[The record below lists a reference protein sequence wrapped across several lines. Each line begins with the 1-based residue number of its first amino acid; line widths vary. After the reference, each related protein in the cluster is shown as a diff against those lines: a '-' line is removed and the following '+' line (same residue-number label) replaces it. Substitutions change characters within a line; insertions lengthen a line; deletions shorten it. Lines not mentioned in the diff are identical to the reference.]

1 MKKLTHSTFLLACLS
16 IVLVVAVACVPVP
29 PPAAVPAA
37 APTATPSNTITDI
50 VWQWTSVTNRTTG
63 ETTTVT
69 DPQNYTIT
77 FRDDGTL
84 SGKADCNSFTGTY
97 SQEGG
102 FTITLGATTMAA
114 CAEGSLDQQYLE
126 LLGAVVAG
134 GPDGAGG
141 LALETAGGEQ
151 RMTFVSGVPP
161 APTAPPPAPAPSSEI
176 TDIVWKWQTLED
188 VAAGASTRV
197 PDPDKY
203 TIVFRTDGT
212 TTGQADCNTFSGTYS
227 QANGFTISVTPDV
240 MAACDQGSMDQQ
252 FLNLLDE
259 VAAGGPDGAGGLMLQ
274 TAGGAQKLLFS
285 NGGAAPIAGG

>member
-1 MKKLTHSTFLLACLS
+1 MTKQFRLTLLAVLS
-16 IVLVVAVACVPVP
+16 LALVVAAACYPPATPVP
-29 PPAAVPAA
+29 SSAPA
-37 APTATPSNTITDI
+37 PSNDITDI
-50 VWQWTSVTNRTTG
+50 VWQWTSVSNKTTG
-63 ETTTVT
+63 EKTTVAN
-69 DPQNYTIT
+69 PQAYTIT

-84 SGKADCNSFTGTY
+84 NGQADCNSFTGTY

-102 FTITLGATTMAA
+102 FTITLGAMTMAA
-114 CAEGSLDQQYLE
+114 CGENSLDQQYLQ
-126 LLGAVVAG
+126 LLGSVVAG

-151 RMTFVSGVPP
+151 RMSFVNGGP
-161 APTAPPPAPAPSSEI
+161 AASTAPAPAPAPSSDI

-188 VAAGASTRV
+188 VAAGASTKV

-203 TIVFRTDGT
+203 TIVFYDDGT

-227 QANGFTISVTPDV
+227 QGADFTINVTPDV
-240 MAACDQGSMDQQ
+240 MAACDQGSLDQQ
-252 FLNLLDE
+252 FLNLLDA

-285 NGGAAPIAGG
+285 NGGAAPVQ